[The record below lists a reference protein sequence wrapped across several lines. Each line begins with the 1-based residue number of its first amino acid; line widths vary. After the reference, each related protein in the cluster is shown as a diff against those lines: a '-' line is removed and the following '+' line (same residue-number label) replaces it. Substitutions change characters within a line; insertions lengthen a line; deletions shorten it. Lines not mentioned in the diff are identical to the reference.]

1 MSQKGVRTLLK
12 LRIPSSVLKKEYADR
27 YLDDLVKRVKN
38 GVTIDGTLRESCLEK
53 LKIFCCRDGT
63 QHLPIKM
70 C

>member
-1 MSQKGVRTLLK
+1 MSQNGVRTLLK

-38 GVTIDGTLRESCLEK
+38 GVTIDGTLRELSREA
-53 LKIFCCRDGT
+53 KIFCCRDGT
-63 QHLPIKM
+63 QHLPIRM